1 MERREGLKGEQVN
14 ILELMEVF
22 YIMIIFLITQMYTF
36 LKFYQTKHLKKKKHF
51 KCVILLFAIYTSIKL
66 V

>member
-36 LKFYQTKHLKKKKHF
+36 LKFYQTKHLKKKN
-51 KCVILLFAIYTSIKL
+51 T
-66 V
+66 